1 MRKALFVC
9 IILSILF
16 SACTPSVTL
25 PDSDIPESKATINIE
40 LDDNA
45 SVVTETVA
53 VPTNTQVHTVTPEPT
68 PTQTPE
74 PTPTVKAESNI
85 PSNIPTEKN
94 ENFDFE
100 ATDLLHWNEYQL
112 VEVETLEESETVE
125 TAYEGENHLYLMPLT
140 TYSERDLSYDIKKL
154 TLPAGYTFNIKEKR
168 LVRNE
173 KGEMLTLGI
182 VEDTFSVGSNTTK
195 HVLLLNAT
203 DINGETQGFVET
215 KEKVVDTFTFMGD
228 NEVVEVKFP
237 MGNLLAMQRLS
248 EYQQEIGGFK
258 AGEEISLLNVFHPID
273 TFDTGTD
280 PVLRKPCPI
289 GPNSLASG
297 LYLISQKEESAIE
310 VIKAKPRATGILPGP
325 FAIETAGWTTAVG
338 PTEEDDVII
347 KINAD
352 DTENA
357 DTRYFFKIEPIFS
370 NIDFNKINMIRQVHL
385 SEEESKIVFGATV
398 TLVKEEPKGQV
409 EMLNILSQNY
419 NRYLDNNGSVPMV
432 IPQGITME
440 KYFLKEGN
448 IAALLGKDKP
458 FPYYPYSFFNK
469 YMDDAIKIIE
479 DGN

>member
-182 VEDTFSVGSNTTK
+182 VEDSMSIASNTSK
-195 HVLLLNAT
+195 NVLLLNAT
-203 DINGETQGFVET
+203 DMNGETQGFVET
-215 KEKVVDTFTFMGD
+215 KEKIIDTFTFIGD
-228 NEVVEVKFP
+228 NEVANVKIP
-237 MGNLLAMQRLS
+237 LGNLLAMQRLS
-248 EYQQEIGGFK
+248 EYQLKTGGFK
-258 AGEEISLLNVFHPID
+258 AGEEISLLDIFQPID
-273 TFDTGTD
+273 
-280 PVLRKPCPI
+280 
-289 GPNSLASG
+289 
-297 LYLISQKEESAIE
+297 
-310 VIKAKPRATGILPGP
+310 
-325 FAIETAGWTTAVG
+325 
-338 PTEEDDVII
+338 
-347 KINAD
+347 
-352 DTENA
+352 
-357 DTRYFFKIEPIFS
+357 
-370 NIDFNKINMIRQVHL
+370 
-385 SEEESKIVFGATV
+385 VFEKKQ
-398 TLVKEEPKGQV
+398 TL
-409 EMLNILSQNY
+409 
-419 NRYLDNNGSVPMV
+419 
-432 IPQGITME
+432 
-440 KYFLKEGN
+440 
-448 IAALLGKDKP
+448 
-458 FPYYPYSFFNK
+458 
-469 YMDDAIKIIE
+469 
-479 DGN
+479 

>member
-140 TYSERDLSYDIKKL
+140 TYSERDLSYDIRKL
-154 TLPAGYTFNIKEKR
+154 TLPTGYTFNIKEKR

-182 VEDTFSVGSNTTK
+182 VEDSMSIASNTSK
-195 HVLLLNAT
+195 NVLLLNAT
-203 DINGETQGFVET
+203 DMNGETQGFVET
-215 KEKVVDTFTFMGD
+215 KEKIIDTFTFIGD
-228 NEVVEVKFP
+228 NEVANVKIP
-237 MGNLLAMQRLS
+237 LGNLLAMQRLS
-248 EYQQEIGGFK
+248 EYQLKTGGFK
-258 AGEEISLLNVFHPID
+258 AGEEISLLDIFQPID
-273 TFDTGTD
+273 VFEKKTD
-280 PVLRKPCPI
+280 PII
-289 GPNSLASG
+289 GKEYLIGSSTLASG
-297 LYLISQKEESAIE
+297 FTLLSHKEQSAIE
-310 VIKAKPRATGILPGP
+310 IIKAKPRGTHIMPGP
-325 FAIETAGWTTAVG
+325 FTMETGWWETVVG
-338 PTEEDDVII
+338 PTEDDDVII

-352 DTENA
+352 DTDNT

-370 NIDFNKINMIRQVHL
+370 NIDFNKVSIYGRMNL
-385 SEEESKIVFGATV
+385 FEEESKIVFGATV

-448 IAALLGKDKP
+448 IATLLGKDKP
-458 FPYYPYSFFNK
+458 FPYYPYSLFNK
-469 YMDDAIKIIE
+469 FMDDTNKATE
-479 DGN
+479 EGN